1 MGLSSRDA
9 VEPGLSPA
17 RGVPASRSGFRRG
30 FALAAAALL
39 VGALVCAIHW
49 PVLHTRALSIDDAEF
64 VTKNPLVRTP
74 GWPSVGRFFGE
85 VLNPSTVRGYYL
97 PLSMT
102 SLMLD
107 YAMGGRPGDPRVFHR
122 TSLALHALNTI
133 LILLILYRLFGALVP
148 ATLTALLFG
157 LHPLTV
163 EPTAWIGERKTLLAT
178 CFALASILGY
188 LQHARGK
195 GRGWIG
201 ASVGLFVLALLSKPT
216 VTLLPVL
223 LLMLDRWPL
232 RRLGRAAVIEKWP
245 FYLVSLASGVITLIS
260 HQRTAGL
267 GGADYAGLPLRAGY
281 LLEFYLWKMVWP
293 GDLSCVYPQ
302 PAPFAISNPAVLLG
316 LAVTSL
322 VALLLIWTAKRHPG
336 PLTGWLFFVVAIAPT
351 LGLVQ
356 YSWIIA
362 SDKYAYFPALGIL
375 MVIGYGLTAAWSSS
389 RLSGL
394 GSRALLLLALSLVLA
409 TEARGAR
416 TTLRN
421 WTEQT

>member
-1 MGLSSRDA
+1 MGPSIRDA
-9 VEPGLSPA
+9 VGMRARLTRGIPA
-17 RGVPASRSGFRRG
+17 GRSGLRRG
-30 FALAAAALL
+30 LALAAAALL

-223 LLMLDRWPL
+223 LLVLDHWPL
-232 RRLGRAAVIEKWP
+232 RSLGRAAVIE
-245 FYLVSLASGVITLIS
+245 
-260 HQRTAGL
+260 
-267 GGADYAGLPLRAGY
+267 
-281 LLEFYLWKMVWP
+281 
-293 GDLSCVYPQ
+293 
-302 PAPFAISNPAVLLG
+302 
-316 LAVTSL
+316 
-322 VALLLIWTAKRHPG
+322 
-336 PLTGWLFFVVAIAPT
+336 
-351 LGLVQ
+351 
-356 YSWIIA
+356 
-362 SDKYAYFPALGIL
+362 
-375 MVIGYGLTAAWSSS
+375 
-389 RLSGL
+389 
-394 GSRALLLLALSLVLA
+394 
-409 TEARGAR
+409 
-416 TTLRN
+416 
-421 WTEQT
+421 